1 MTDTAAP
8 GGAPTPSPSVLAA
21 TLADITTRLRQNK
34 FSNEQ
39 QVSQGIV
46 QWILAELGWDTRDT
60 SVVWPEFQTGEG
72 RVDFALCHPP
82 SKPAV
87 FIEVKQVGK
96 LKDADVRQALGYA
109 FHYGAPFVVLTDG
122 RTWNFYLPAEQ
133 GAYEDR
139 RVCRID
145 LYERSTSEAA
155 EDFQRY
161 LSRANVESG
170 KSLEAAR
177 TEFHNSKRRLQAK
190 DAIPEAWRELVKRRD
205 GGLIEIL
212 LRAVES
218 EVGFRPEADDI
229 SDFLGNLHASTLP
242 DQRSDSPSLAP
253 RPGPASDSSK
263 RRRGTGR
270 RALAPRPSPAPDPPL
285 PALLGANRANRLL
298 LLGKEYS
305 CASAKEVMTIVLREL
320 AKSDPSFLERC
331 ARHPKAQGRTTRYIA
346 RTPEELYPYNEDR
359 RSYYK
364 KLPGGWLVSTY
375 VSNTGKRRIINMA
388 AEVAGLKFGKDI
400 AVGF

>member
-8 GGAPTPSPSVLAA
+8 GGASTPSPPVLAA

-46 QWILAELGWDTRDT
+46 LRILEKLGWNIWDA

-72 RVDFALCHPP
+72 RADFALCHPP

-87 FIEVKQVGK
+87 VVEVKQVGK
-96 LKDADVRQALGYA
+96 SEDAVRQALGYA
-109 FHYGAPFVVLTDG
+109 FHCGAPFVVLTDG
-122 RTWNFYLPAEQ
+122 RIWNFYLPAEQ
-133 GAYEDR
+133 GDYEDR

-170 KSLEAAR
+170 KSLEAAK
-177 TEFHNSKRRLQAK
+177 TEFHNRKRRLQARG
-190 DAIPEAWRELVKRRD
+190 AIPEAWRELVKRRD

-253 RPGPASDSSK
+253 RPGPAPDSSR

-285 PALLGANRANRLL
+285 PALPGANRANRLL

-305 CASAKEVMTIVLREL
+305 CSSAKETMVIVLREL
-320 AKSDPSFLERC
+320 ANSNPSFLERC
-331 ARHPKAQGRTTRYIA
+331 ARHPEAQGRTTRYIA
-346 RTPEELYPYNEDR
+346 RTPEELYPYNEER
-359 RSYYK
+359 RSYCE
-364 KLPGGWLVSTY
+364 KLPGGWLVAT
-375 VSNTGKRRIINMA
+375 NLNNAGKRGIINMA
-388 AEVAGLKFGKDI
+388 AEVARLKFGKDI
-400 AVGF
+400 VIEF

>member
-21 TLADITTRLRQNK
+21 TLADITIRLRQNK

-46 QWILAELGWDTRDT
+46 LRILAELGWNAWDT

-72 RVDFALCHPP
+72 RADFALCHPP

-87 FIEVKQVGK
+87 VIEVKQVGK
-96 LKDADVRQALGYA
+96 SEDAVRQALGYA
-109 FHYGAPFVVLTDG
+109 FHCGAPFVVLTDG

-133 GAYEDR
+133 GDYEDR

-170 KSLEAAR
+170 KSLEAAK
-177 TEFHNSKRRLQAK
+177 TEFHNRKRRLQAK
-190 DAIPEAWRELVKRRD
+190 GAIPEAWRELVKRRD

-242 DQRSDSPSLAP
+242 DQRSDSPLLAP
-253 RPGPASDSSK
+253 RPGPAPDSS
-263 RRRGTGR
+263 
-270 RALAPRPSPAPDPPL
+270 LPAPS
-285 PALLGANRANRLL
+285 GANRANRLL

-305 CASAKEVMTIVLREL
+305 CATAKEAMVIVLRKL
-320 AKSDPSFLERC
+320 ANSDPSFLERC
-331 ARHPKAQGRTTRYIA
+331 ARHPKAQGRTNRYIA
-346 RTPEELYPYNEDR
+346 RTPEELYPHREYLRKHCE
-359 RSYYK
+359 

-375 VSNTGKRRIINMA
+375 LSNAGKRRIINIA
-388 AEVAGLKFGKDI
+388 AEVARLKFGKDI
-400 AVGF
+400 VVEF

>member
-8 GGAPTPSPSVLAA
+8 GGAPTPSPPVLAA

-46 QWILAELGWDTRDT
+46 LRILAELGWNTWDT

-72 RVDFALCHPP
+72 RADFALCHPP

-87 FIEVKQVGK
+87 VIEVKQVGK
-96 LKDADVRQALGYA
+96 SEDAVRQALGYA
-109 FHYGAPFVVLTDG
+109 FHCGAPFVVLTDG

-133 GAYEDR
+133 GDYEDR

-170 KSLEAAR
+170 KSLEAAK
-177 TEFHNSKRRLQAK
+177 TEFHNRKRRLRARG
-190 DAIPEAWRELVKRRD
+190 AIPEAWRELIKRKD

-218 EVGFRPEADDI
+218 EVGFRPEAHDI

-242 DQRSDSPSLAP
+242 DQRSDSPSLAS
-253 RPGPASDSSK
+253 RPGPAPDSSK

-270 RALAPRPSPAPDPPL
+270 RALAPQLSTAPDPPL

-298 LLGKEYS
+298 FLGKEYS
-305 CASAKEVMTIVLREL
+305 CSSAIEAMVIVLREL

-331 ARHPKAQGRTTRYIA
+331 ARHPKARGRTTRYIA

-359 RSYYK
+359 RSYYE
-364 KLPGGWLVSTY
+364 KLPGGWLVATNL
-375 VSNTGKRRIINMA
+375 SNAGKRRIINMA
-388 AEVAGLKFGKDI
+388 AEVARLKFGKDI
-400 AVGF
+400 AVEF

>member
-1 MTDTAAP
+1 MTDTVAP
-8 GGAPTPSPSVLAA
+8 GGAPTPGPPVLAA

-46 QWILAELGWDTRDT
+46 LRILDELGWDKWDT

-72 RVDFALCHPP
+72 RADFALCHPP

-87 FIEVKQVGK
+87 VVEVKQVGK
-96 LKDADVRQALGYA
+96 SEDAVRQALGYA
-109 FHYGAPFVVLTDG
+109 FHCGAPFVVLTDG

-133 GAYEDR
+133 GDYEDR

-170 KSLEAAR
+170 KSLEAAK
-177 TEFHNSKRRLQAK
+177 TEFHNRKRRLQARG
-190 DAIPEAWRELVKRRD
+190 AIPEAWRELVKRRD

-242 DQRSDSPSLAP
+242 DQRSDSPSIA
-253 RPGPASDSSK
+253 
-263 RRRGTGR
+263 
-270 RALAPRPSPAPDPPL
+270 PAPSL
-285 PALLGANRANRLL
+285 PVSPGANRANRLL
-298 LLGKEYS
+298 LLGREYS
-305 CASAKEVMTIVLREL
+305 CSSAKEAMVTVLREL
-320 AKSDPSFLERC
+320 ANSNPSFLERC
-331 ARHPKAQGRTTRYIA
+331 ARHPEAQGRTTRYIG
-346 RTPEELYPYNEDR
+346 RTPQELYLYNEER
-359 RSYYK
+359 RK
-364 KLPGGWLVSTY
+364 HCEKLPGGWLVATHLSTP
-375 VSNTGKRRIINMA
+375 VKRRIIKIA
-388 AEVAGLKFGKDI
+388 AEVARLKFGKDI
-400 AVGF
+400 VVEF